1 MLSRKSLFVKLFIP
15 AEVGPVSSS
24 NLDTLLD
31 QLHKVT
37 TRASTMEKRVLT
49 CTNNSRPG
57 CAICNEA
64 SHL

>member
-37 TRASTMEKRVLT
+37 TRASTGEKRVLT
-49 CTNNSRPG
+49 CSTNNSRRV
-57 CAICNEA
+57 CN
-64 SHL
+64 LQ